1 MTKAALFLILGVALV
16 ASTYSSVRA
25 QGPASVNDGIYTAG
39 QADRGKAVYAMNCAG
54 CHGDKAEGGNAGPT
68 LSGPDFTNGYKDG
81 NASALYTKISNDMP
95 SSAPG
100 SLTPEQYADVMAYL
114 LSINKYPTG
123 QAEIPKDGANLKS
136 VKMAAPKA

>member
-1 MTKAALFLILGVALV
+1 MTKASLFFIFGAALTAVA
-16 ASTYSSVRA
+16 YSSVQA
-25 QGPASVNDGIYTAG
+25 QGPTSVNDGIYTAA

-54 CHGDKAEGGNAGPT
+54 CHGEKAEGGNAGPT

-81 NASALYTKISNDMP
+81 NASALYGKISMDMP

-100 SLTPEQYADVMAYL
+100 SLTPEQYADVLAYL
-114 LSINKYPTG
+114 LSINKYPAG
-123 QAEIPKDGANLKS
+123 QAEIPKDGGNLKA